1 MPDLDIGFKRLGEAQ
16 LEQVRAWRNSPDVA
30 RFMYT
35 DQEISPQQ
43 HRAWFERI
51 SRDPS
56 ASYWVI
62 ELEGHPVGLANVV
75 DLDFAKSSASWA
87 FYIADP
93 RTRGKGVGQYVEF
106 CVLNC
111 VFEYWNIGTLNC
123 QVLESNPDVTALHL
137 SVGFKETRRIPARVV
152 RDGRPVDAF
161 AYAMPRE
168 EWLGGN
174 RAKLEAR
181 VRAKGREPLPLLAEL
196 EAAELAGSVSPRT
209 AAMHATVDSGK
220 MER

>member
-1 MPDLDIGFKRLGEAQ
+1 MSGLDIGFSRLGESQ
-16 LEQVRAWRNSPDVA
+16 LEQVRTWRNNPELA
-30 RFMYT
+30 RFMYN
-35 DQEISPQQ
+35 DEEITPAQ
-43 HRAWFERI
+43 HRAWFDRI

-62 ELEGHPVGLANVV
+62 ELEGDPVGLANVV
-75 DLDFAKSSASWA
+75 DLDFAKTSASWA

-111 VFEYWNIGTLNC
+111 VFEYWNVGALNC
-123 QVLESNPDVTALHL
+123 QVLESNPDVSALHL

-152 RDGRPVDAF
+152 RDGKPVDAF
-161 AYAMPRE
+161 AYGMPRE
-168 EWLGGN
+168 DWLGGN

-196 EAAELAGSVSPRT
+196 EAAEVASGTSPRT
-209 AAMHATVDSGK
+209 SAMRARAGAG
-220 MER
+220 R

>member
-1 MPDLDIGFKRLGEAQ
+1 MPGLDIGFSRLGEAQ
-16 LEQVRAWRNSPDVA
+16 LEQVRSWRNSPDVA
-30 RFMYT
+30 RFMYN
-35 DQEISPQQ
+35 DEEITPAQ
-43 HRAWFERI
+43 HLAWFERV

-56 ASYWVI
+56 ASYWII
-62 ELEGHPVGLANVV
+62 ELEDHPVGLANVV
-75 DLDFAKSSASWA
+75 DLDFEKNSASWA

-152 RDGRPVDAF
+152 RDGKPVDAF

-174 RAKLEAR
+174 RARLGAR

-196 EAAELAGSVSPRT
+196 EAAEVASGSSPRT
-209 AAMHATVDSGK
+209 SSMRARASAG
-220 MER
+220 R

>member
-1 MPDLDIGFKRLGEAQ
+1 MSDLDIGFSRLDESQ
-16 LEQVRAWRNSPDVA
+16 LEQVRTWRNSPDVA

-35 DQEISPQQ
+35 DEMIAPAQ
-43 HRAWFERI
+43 HRAWFDRI

-62 ELEGHPVGLANVV
+62 ELDGHPVGLANVV
-75 DLDFAKSSASWA
+75 DLDFKKNSASWA

-137 SVGFKETRRIPARVV
+137 GVGFKETQRIPARVV
-152 RDGRPVDAF
+152 RDGQPIDAF
-161 AYAMPRE
+161 AYAMPRG

-174 RAKLEAR
+174 RGKLEAR
-181 VRAKGREPLPLLAEL
+181 VRARGREPIPLLAEL
-196 EAAELAGSVSPRT
+196 EAAEVESGASPRT
-209 AAMHATVDSGK
+209 AAMRS
-220 MER
+220 R

>member
-1 MPDLDIGFKRLGEAQ
+1 MPGLDIGFRRLGEAQ
-16 LEQVRAWRNSPDVA
+16 LEQVRTWRNSPDVA
-30 RFMYT
+30 RYMYT
-35 DQEISPQQ
+35 DQEITADQ

-62 ELEGHPVGLANVV
+62 ELEGGPVGLANVV
-75 DLDFAKSSASWA
+75 DIDFVRSSATWA
-87 FYIADP
+87 FYIAEP
-93 RTRGKGVGQYVEF
+93 RTRGKGVGQYVEY

-161 AYAMPRE
+161 AYAMPRDD
-168 EWLGGN
+168 WLNGN
-174 RAKLEAR
+174 RARLEAR
-181 VRAKGREPLPLLAEL
+181 VRAKGREPLPLLAKL
-196 EAAELAGSVSPRT
+196 EAAEVAIGRSPRT
-209 AAMHATVDSGK
+209 APIRAREEAG
-220 MER
+220 R